1 MKINCEISGL
11 GLHGRR
17 CRFSKLSEW
26 GKPSSVLDEEL
37 VACSQA
43 TLKQRRLPREDWR
56 IQEPRNRDKASVYLC
71 FRPRPPPQYKPPGV
85 VSTLRHSA
93 WFYGSPNSHKEQ
105 TWHDIWHRHDKLLTP
120 CSGNIVWWLYEA
132 VYELKR
138 YINKY
143 SFCMLN
149 NWSCRAFIIKIK
161 TLKSLR
167 GIFLF

>member
-17 CRFSKLSEW
+17 CKFSKLSEW

-37 VACSQA
+37 AACSQA

-56 IQEPRNRDKASVYLC
+56 IQEPRDRDKASVYLC

-105 TWHDIWHRHDKLLTP
+105 TWHDMTYGTSMTNSWHCVSATLCVGFMRLLM
-120 CSGNIVWWLYEA
+120 S
-132 VYELKR
+132 
-138 YINKY
+138 
-143 SFCMLN
+143 LN
-149 NWSCRAFIIKIK
+149 AI
-161 TLKSLR
+161 
-167 GIFLF
+167 